1 MYYTLSKNLKK
12 GEFAVPSIVID
23 HLRIVNENQ
32 LKVLLLILGKAPK
45 NLTVKQIAKALMLD
59 AEAVETCLQYW
70 VLTGVLTQS
79 EAAEDVTKQKEEKA
93 KEEKAEK
100 PQDEPKRFVPKAQ
113 TEKAEE
119 KAEKPQA
126 SEQKTEIEYSR
137 PSSSEIATRMDE
149 SPEIATLFRELQAK
163 LGKTIGYDGQCTF
176 LLLYDRFGLSAEVI
190 FMLVDYCVSVKKT
203 GYSYIEAVG
212 KDWASQEIDTIEKA
226 AEKISSLNSIN
237 SFWQKFIAATGI
249 NNPKPTTSQIKFLEM
264 WVIEWKMSFDLI
276 ILAYER
282 MTENTGK
289 LSFKYMNTILGD
301 WHAKKYKTINDVE
314 VAERNRTDAKNAK
327 GGTNSEASY
336 NIDEYQDTKAYK
348 KPEYKR
354 KYV

>member
-1 MYYTLSKNLKK
+1 MYYSLSKNLKK
-12 GEFAVPSIVID
+12 GEFAVPSIVVD

-32 LKVLLLILGKAPK
+32 LKVLLLILGKAPR
-45 NLTVKQIAKALMLD
+45 NLTIKQIAKALMLD
-59 AEAVETCLQYW
+59 VETAETCLQYW

-79 EAAEDVTKQKEEKA
+79 ETPAEPTKFKEEKT
-93 KEEKAEK
+93 EEKAEAK
-100 PQDEPKRFVPKAQ
+100 PQEPKKFVPKSQ

-119 KAEKPQA
+119 KAENPQA
-126 SEQKTEIEYSR
+126 SEQKAEIEYSR

-190 FMLVDYCVSVKKT
+190 FMLVDYCVSVNKT

-212 KDWASQEIDTIEKA
+212 KDWANQEIDTIEKA
-226 AEKISSLNSIN
+226 AEKISSLNTIN
-237 SFWQKFIAATGI
+237 SFWKKFVAATGV
-249 NNPKPTTSQIKFLEM
+249 NNPKPTSTQLKFLEL
-264 WVIEWKMSFDLI
+264 WVVEWKMSFDLI
-276 ILAYER
+276 ILAYEK

-289 LSFKYMNTILGD
+289 LNFKYMNKILMD
-301 WHAKKYKTINDVE
+301 WHEKKYKTVNDVE
-314 VAERNRTDAKNAK
+314 VAEKAHTDAKKVTSGAS
-327 GGTNSEASY
+327 SEASY
-336 NIDEYQDTKAYK
+336 SIDEYQDTKAYK

>member
-45 NLTVKQIAKALMLD
+45 NLTVKQIAKALMMD

-79 EAAEDVTKQKEEKA
+79 ETPAPAKPEKEKSAEEATEA
-93 KEEKAEK
+93 KAE
-100 PQDEPKRFVPKAQ
+100 EPKKFIPKAQ
-113 TEKAEE
+113 TEKAED
-119 KAEKPQA
+119 KTEKPQA
-126 SEQKTEIEYSR
+126 KEQKAEIEYSR
-137 PSSSEIATRMDE
+137 PSSSEIATRMEE

-190 FMLVDYCVSVKKT
+190 FMLVDYCVSVRKT

-212 KDWASQEIDTIEKA
+212 KDWSLQEIDTIEKA

-237 SFWQKFIAATGI
+237 SFWSKFIATTGLT
-249 NNPKPTTSQIKFLEM
+249 NPKPTASQLKFLEI

-276 ILAYER
+276 VLAYER

-289 LSFKYMNTILGD
+289 LNFKYMNTILED
-301 WHAKKYKTINDVE
+301 WHTKKYKTVNDVE
-314 VAERNRTDAKNAK
+314 VAEKARTDAKNAK